1 MTKKITKMYT
11 NRQRKCLKIG
21 RAGFLQNYYGLYR
34 NSKKKGEDHSFVY
47 ITSNTDQFDVK
58 SF

>member
-1 MTKKITKMYT
+1 MYT

-34 NSKKKGEDHSFVY
+34 NSKKKGEDHLFVY